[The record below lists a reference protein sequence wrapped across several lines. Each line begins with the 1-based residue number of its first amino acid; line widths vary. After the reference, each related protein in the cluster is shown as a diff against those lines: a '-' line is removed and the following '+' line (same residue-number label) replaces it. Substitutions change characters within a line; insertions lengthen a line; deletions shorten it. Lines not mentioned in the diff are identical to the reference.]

1 MPPRPD
7 SDVSLLSSFAPEAYG
22 EFYERHVTAVTVYVA
37 RRTGRPDLIFDLVS
51 ETFARALELRRNHDP
66 RKGPATTWLFGI
78 ARHLMTESERRGQV
92 PAEAR
97 RRLGMEPFGLDDE
110 ALERVRERSRTDFIE
125 SLAHLPESQKMTI
138 VRRVMGEL
146 EYPPIGPH
154 VRCSDQLTPPPPAR
168 RFAGLR
174 R

>member
-1 MPPRPD
+1 VPQRPD
-7 SDVSLLSSFAPEAYG
+7 SDVTLLSSFAPEAFG

-37 RRTGRPDLIFDLVS
+37 RRTREPDLIFDLVG

-78 ARHLMTESERRGQV
+78 ARHLTTEAERRGQV
-92 PAEAR
+92 PADAR

-110 ALERVRERSRTDFIE
+110 ALARVRERSRTDFIE
-125 SLAHLPESQKMTI
+125 SLKHLPESQKMTI

-154 VRCSDQLTPPPPAR
+154 VRCSDQLTPPPPPR